1 MTKIPFEVLEEIE
14 LRRQRF
20 RDQARPL
27 STEAVDEIA
36 RAWLHLKRTFWE
48 RQEVTGTFWPAL
60 ALGDLLDSEPESA
73 LAVLGRAL
81 DLEPGPDI
89 EFEVFEELQPLVR
102 KHLQFLQ
109 LRLPG
114 FLASYEPLR
123 ARLLEICR
131 KRARPYGWTDEQLA
145 QLCGCLGQSA
155 I

>member
-1 MTKIPFEVLEEIE
+1 
-14 LRRQRF
+14 
-20 RDQARPL
+20 L
-27 STEAVDEIA
+27 STGAVDELA
-36 RAWLHLKRTFWE
+36 RAWLYLKRTFRE
-48 RQEVTGTFWPAL
+48 QQEVTGDFWPAL

-81 DLEPGPDI
+81 SPGRTF

-123 ARLLEICR
+123 TRLLEICR

-145 QLCGCLGQSA
+145 
-155 I
+155 